1 MEPAAEF
8 VTPPTPTFLISVS
21 FTTET
26 RGLRSVVSGR
36 QALFLC
42 GGGERIVTSM
52 YFFVSTRGGPHDIYI
67 QSRLDHRPHIPTLP
81 SRIGCRWCRPSTF
94 HEFPFS
100 LREHLAACLRTFIT
114 VVLQSPILA
123 VTFV

>member
-52 YFFVSTRGGPHDIYI
+52 FFLHLPEEAPMITISKVVWIIDHTFPHSLLESAADDAGL
-67 QSRLDHRPHIPTLP
+67 SHFTN
-81 SRIGCRWCRPSTF
+81 F
-94 HEFPFS
+94 HS
-100 LREHLAACLRTFIT
+100 ASGNT
-114 VVLQSPILA
+114 
-123 VTFV
+123 